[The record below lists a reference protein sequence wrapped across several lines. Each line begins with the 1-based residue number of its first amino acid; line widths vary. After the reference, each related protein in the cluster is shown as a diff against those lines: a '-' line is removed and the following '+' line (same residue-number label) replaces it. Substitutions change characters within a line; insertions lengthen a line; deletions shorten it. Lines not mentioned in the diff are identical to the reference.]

1 MVSTPICYNVHWI
14 SKCLYYTKSFML
26 NKQTTIE
33 RFRHFLWY
41 FFLSLSF
48 I

>member
-1 MVSTPICYNVHWI
+1 MLTPICYNVHWI

-41 FFLSLSF
+41 FLSLSF